1 MADTLKKFLDQD
13 AFKQLVTEVKTADA
27 AVLAAAKAHC
37 DGKDKLYDAAGAAAT
52 AETNAKAY
60 TDEKVAPLATT
71 AALNAVDGKVATETS
86 ERKAADETLQSN
98 IDATNTKAD
107 KNAEDIAA
115 LSKTH
120 SDDKALLDAKDAEL
134 EGAISDLDAKVGD
147 IPVVEGQETPATVI
161 EYINKKTE
169 GIATDAALGQLQSDL
184 DAVEAD
190 VATIKGDY
198 LTSTDKEELATDIEE
213 VQSAVDELAQTHA
226 TDKTALEGAIALK
239 ADQTALDAVSGVANA
254 AVKQSVYDEKVAA
267 LDEEDARIAGL
278 VEAEAETAR
287 AAEKAN
293 ADAIAAIKEDVDAFF
308 KDADMT
314 ESAKDTLKELQTY
327 IASDETAA
335 SEMAASI
342 QQNKKAIEEHV
353 ATDHDFAGADAALKA
368 ELEGKIGAKADSTT
382 VDGISGKVT
391 VLEGE
396 MDTVEGKVSTLE
408 GQMATVQG
416 AVATKVETEAY
427 NAKVA
432 ELEGADEA
440 QVERIEALEAKF
452 GDGEGNVEAQ
462 IEAAKEAAIAAAAQD
477 ATTKANTAESNAKA
491 HADGLNTAMNT
502 RVEKLEADSATHALA
517 SDVTALAERVTTAEG
532 EIDTLQ
538 GEMDVVEGK
547 VAANEEAIT
556 AINTELDEKAL
567 QSDLDAA
574 VARISANETAIAT
587 KASQDELNDAIEDIA
602 KNTTDI
608 ATANANISANAAAI
622 AAFSPYTADEVTA
635 LWNSVTV

>member
-37 DGKDKLYDAAGAAAT
+37 DGKDKLYDTVGAAAT
-52 AETNAKAY
+52 AESNAKAY

-98 IDATNTKAD
+98 IDATNAKAD

-213 VQSAVDELAQTHA
+213 VQGAVDELAQTHA

-314 ESAKDTLKELQTY
+314 ETAKETLKDIQGY
-327 IASDETAA
+327 ISEHTAEAGEMTAA
-335 SEMAASI
+335 IQKNKEDIAA
-342 QQNKKAIEEHV
+342 HV

-368 ELEGKIGAKADSTT
+368 ELEGKIGEKADSTT

-408 GQMATVQG
+408 GEMDAVEA
-416 AVATKVETEAY
+416 AVAKKLDEQMFMMAVESLAGQDVELFDR
-427 NAKVA
+427 VA
-432 ELEGADEA
+432 
-440 QVERIEALEAKF
+440 ALEAKH
-452 GDGEGNVEAQ
+452 GDGEGTVESLIADAKQ
-462 IEAAKEAAIAAAAQD
+462 EAIEVAATD

-587 KASQDELNDAIEDIA
+587 KASQDELDDAVEDIA

-622 AAFSPYTADEVTA
+622 AAFSPYTAAEVTA